1 MKKDYEIDEK
11 NEINEIYK
19 KLSFISFFSSIS

>member
-11 NEINEIYK
+11 NEINESFLYI
-19 KLSFISFFSSIS
+19 SFISFFSSIS